1 MISVPPGICARL
13 IAGFHPVRL
22 WFLADSRD
30 RCLIRA
36 RFGMV
41 GFALIFLVLLT
52 EGACSGE
59 PVHLNQAFASVSPM
73 VRFYEAFSRPDP
85 DAGELAQLMENW
97 AEADLAGALEWAA
110 SVPPG
115 AVRDGVMSVIVNVW
129 ARRDPRAAWE
139 LLQTQITEPQALHET
154 CQSLALQ
161 WGRQDLTAA
170 YRWSKTLEGTMAEA
184 ARRGVTQALSASKVG
199 GAQKR

>member
-1 MISVPPGICARL
+1 
-13 IAGFHPVRL
+13 
-22 WFLADSRD
+22 
-30 RCLIRA
+30 
-36 RFGMV
+36 
-41 GFALIFLVLLT
+41 
-52 EGACSGE
+52 
-59 PVHLNQAFASVSPM
+59 M